1 MAVQYRVVY
10 QKGQV
15 RVASVQRKQA
25 KGLFQ
30 IYIYGTLLHE
40 CLKLLPTLIL
50 LCWHAHGIGCI
61 NNAKPALE
69 TRLVFT
75 ALYDQ

>member
-1 MAVQYRVVY
+1 MQLAVQYRVDRVVY

-15 RVASVQRKQA
+15 RVVSVQRKA

-69 TRLVFT
+69 TR
-75 ALYDQ
+75 